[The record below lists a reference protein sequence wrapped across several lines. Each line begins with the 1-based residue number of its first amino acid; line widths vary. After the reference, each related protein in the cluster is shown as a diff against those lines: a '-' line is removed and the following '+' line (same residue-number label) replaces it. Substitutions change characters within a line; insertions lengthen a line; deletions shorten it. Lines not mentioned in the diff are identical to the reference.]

1 MDGTFLLPLL
11 ILAFVLA
18 FIWQFLATKKA
29 LATTRLESRRPPH
42 EAAQLV
48 QNAFSGARNA
58 LWTGANGPGTINMR
72 RRGKDG
78 GIIMSIQVVELPGG
92 GSAVDM
98 WASTYH
104 EYLGVLANMAGSV
117 NSRKKAIARL
127 LDA

>member
-1 MDGTFLLPLL
+1 MDGSPLLLL

-29 LATTRLESRRPPH
+29 LATTRLESHHSPQ

-48 QNAFSGARNA
+48 QSAFAGARNA
-58 LWTGANGPGTINMR
+58 IWTGATGPGTINMR

-78 GIIMSIQVVELPGG
+78 GIVMSIDVTELPGG
-92 GSAVDM
+92 GSAVGM
-98 WASTYH
+98 WASAYH
-104 EYLGVLANMAGSV
+104 EYLVVLANFAGSV
-117 NSRKKAIARL
+117 NSRKKAIAQL